1 MPFLYAKDTL
11 YKTTCYLEGTAQIL
25 AFDTFRNLM
34 KTKYDQDMLPV
45 LDPKLQLLTS
55 DLGIF
60 SFKHHSTNPEKF

>member
-1 MPFLYAKDTL
+1 
-11 YKTTCYLEGTAQIL
+11 
-25 AFDTFRNLM
+25 M

-60 SFKHHSTNPEKF
+60 SFKHHSTNPEKFYINENICVKQLNEIFQDLVKLESDVLS